1 MCVSDA
7 YRYGNLEPIIVHY
20 RPLSP
25 RSESA
30 GYYIRYSQRTFD
42 LTGMINCNL
51 LAVVLRGITPPCFYR
66 KEKLITRIKPDEN
79 LRADFLI
86 HALTA

>member
-1 MCVSDA
+1 MSDA
-7 YRYGNLEPIIVHY
+7 YRYGNLELIIVHY

-42 LTGMINCNL
+42 LTGMINCIL
-51 LAVVLRGITPPCFYR
+51 LAVMLRGITPPCFYR
-66 KEKLITRIKPDEN
+66 KEKLSPESSRMK
-79 LRADFLI
+79 ASVLI
-86 HALTA
+86 HALTALS